1 MTLSWTRYLL
11 TKTDEI
17 VQCLTTTAMRTTTK
31 STDLISKKQICT
43 CSAHFWTFPCRCFA
57 RLTHQ
62 SIPVV
67 PSTLPPPPLA
77 TAGLLPTLSVPGVGH
92 CKFCAALR
100 PGICKQS
107 FWQARGFLSE
117 YNYTEDFTGNTSRL
131 AHLSMTGN
139 CKGMFSILCIQLFIA
154 HQARI
159 TWQNRELYTW
169 INVSLVMA
177 SNLLI
182 LFEEHPLVFIKL
194 FETDNVTAHFCL
206 LKP

>member
-1 MTLSWTRYLL
+1 MT
-11 TKTDEI
+11 
-17 VQCLTTTAMRTTTK
+17 TTTK
-31 STDLISKKQICT
+31 STDLISKTQICT

-67 PSTLPPPPLA
+67 PSTLPPPPR
-77 TAGLLPTLSVPGVGH
+77 LLRGCCPPCQSRGWGIAN
-92 CKFCAALR
+92 FALPWGR
-100 PGICKQS
+100 AFANRAFDKLVVSYQ
-107 FWQARGFLSE
+107 

-131 AHLSMTGN
+131 AHQSMTGN

-177 SNLLI
+177 SILLI